1 MKIEEV
7 WIKIVLHK
15 EQRYNTVGDWFFDRN
30 FPKTLIVKVSET
42 GNWKWNMCIALH
54 ELAEAIACTTDGVTQ
69 EQVDEFDKNWKPN
82 FGFEEP
88 GEDPQSPYFNQHAK
102 AFTIEKTLFFGM
114 IDDATLDN
122 SEWEAYEA
130 KLEELMKSRE

>member
-1 MKIEEV
+1 MEV
-7 WIKIVLHK
+7 KSVDIVVIPHSA
-15 EQRYNTVGDWFFDRN
+15 QRYNTVGDWLFEHPDEL
-30 FPKTLIVKVSET
+30 TIYVSET

-54 ELAEAIACTTDGVTQ
+54 ELTEAIACTADGVTQ

-88 GEDPQSPYFNQHAK
+88 GEDPRAPYFSEHRIAS
-102 AFTIEKTLFFGM
+102 TIEHTLFGFMG
-114 IDDATLDN
+114 DAIPK
-122 SEWEAYEA
+122 EWAEYEA